1 MTIQFNTDK
10 NINGNEEFTA
20 PYVAQIEDKLSRY
33 SDISQ
38 DNTFWKL

>member
-10 NINGNEEFTA
+10 NINENEEFTD
-20 PYVAQIEDKLSRY
+20 PYVAQIEDKLSRC

-38 DNTFWKL
+38 DNTFCKF